1 MGHLGGQLVTTVAG
15 RRRHAARL
23 LVGVLGLAACAARTS
38 PTTDIPVRIDP
49 VLDPVMLPV
58 AVIPMS
64 DVPMPEAREQLV
76 RLVDSLTGDPT
87 FRMANWGVLIMDPEV
102 SDTLVSI
109 NADKLF
115 MPASNQKL
123 ITGATALE
131 VLGPDFTWTTP
142 VLLRGTTRSGTFRG
156 EIVLEGSGDPT
167 WSDALQNG
175 DALTALTPIADA
187 LAARG
192 IRRVVGRVV
201 AEGDAFADAALGFG
215 WAWDD
220 QDFDYSAPVDELML
234 NENFFNVIVSAGSRV
249 GAAATVRLRPDIGFP
264 DVRLQATTRT
274 SGRPANAPEPLRV
287 SYDSTGTTL
296 DVQGTI
302 PLGDSVVLTRA
313 YRHPNSAVV
322 AALGAV
328 LRERGIPM
336 ELTAPT
342 AATRSAT
349 RSATR
354 AATIDTLIVLES
366 LPMRDVLTRMQKP
379 SQNQLAEVLF
389 KTMARQATG
398 IGRADSA
405 RAVVERQ
412 LAAWGIPSEGAA
424 IRDGS
429 GLSRHDYLSPRTV
442 VRVLTV
448 MQSHPAFDAF
458 YAALPIAGVDGTIEN
473 RMRNT
478 PAAGNL
484 RAKTGFVDKAR
495 SLSGYVNTTDGHQLV
510 FAILCNNFAGSVR
523 DVERVQ
529 DAIGAYLASVRMQDL
544 RLAMPN

>member
-1 MGHLGGQLVTTVAG
+1 MNTTT
-15 RRRHAARL
+15 RL
-23 LVGVLGLAACAARTS
+23 LLAVLGLSACAARTQ
-38 PTTDIPVRIDP
+38 PTPDIPVRIDP
-49 VLDPVMLPV
+49 VLEPVMLPV

-64 DVPMPEAREQLV
+64 DVPMPQAREQLV

-87 FRMANWGVLIMDPEV
+87 FRMAHWGVLIMDPEV

-123 ITGATALE
+123 LTAATALE
-131 VLGPDFTWTTP
+131 ILTPDFTWTTP

-156 EIVLEGSGDPT
+156 DIVLEGSGDPT
-167 WSDALQNG
+167 WSDTLQNG
-175 DALTALTPIADA
+175 NALSALAPIADA

-201 AEGDAFADAALGFG
+201 AEGDAFSDAPLGFG

-220 QDFDYSAPVDELML
+220 QDFGYSAPVDELML
-234 NENFFNVIVSAGSRV
+234 NENFFEVIVTAGSRA
-249 GAAATVRLRPDIGFP
+249 GAAAAVRLRPAIGFP
-264 DVRLQATTRT
+264 DVRLQATTRASART
-274 SGRPANAPEPLRV
+274 GDAAPLLV
-287 SYDSTGTTL
+287 AYDSTGTTL
-296 DVQGTI
+296 EVTGTI
-302 PLGDSVVLTRA
+302 PVGESVELTRA

-328 LRERGIPM
+328 LRERGIPL
-336 ELTAPT
+336 ELAAPT
-342 AATRSAT
+342 AASRT
-349 RSATR
+349 
-354 AATIDTLIVLES
+354 AAIDTLIVLES
-366 LPMRDVLTRMQKP
+366 APLRDVLERMQKP

-389 KTMARQATG
+389 KTIARETTG

-405 RAVVERQ
+405 RAVMERQ
-412 LAAWGIPSEGAA
+412 LAAWGVTSEGAA

-448 MQSHPAFDAF
+448 MQAHSAFDAF
-458 YAALPIAGVDGTIEN
+458 YSALPIAGVDGTIEN

-510 FAILCNNFAGSVR
+510 FSILCNNFAGSVR

-529 DAIGAYLASVRMQDL
+529 DAIGVYLASVRMQDL
-544 RLAMPN
+544 RLAMPD